1 MSITYDDKNKDLPCE
16 QLDKLFVSA
25 GWSDSEDTYDNSWFK
40 IPFTNSTL
48 VVSAWDNDCLVGV
61 VRVLSDT
68 FGRSVIYD
76 LVVLPEYKNKG
87 IGTELVKRCIAR
99 FPNSEWMVQTTQ
111 KNIKYYEKLG
121 FSVYEDVVLTIPS
134 KYQRTEYSLPNNC

>member
-1 MSITYDDKNKDLPCE
+1 MSITYNDTKKDLPCE
-16 QLDKLFVSA
+16 QLDKLYISA
-25 GWSDSEDTYDNSWFK
+25 GWSDSEDTHDNSWFK

-48 VVSAWDNDCLVGV
+48 VISAWNNDCLVGV

-76 LVVLPEYKNKG
+76 LVVLPEYQNKG

-99 FPNSEWMVQTTQ
+99 FPNSEWLVQTTQ

-121 FSVYEDVVLTIPS
+121 FSAYEDGGLTIPS
-134 KYQRTEYSLPNNC
+134 KYQRTE